1 MNRIAHE
8 IVKKPK
14 SWELIQALLP
24 SGLCPEPIRSSQ
36 TGPGRF
42 GPLFQQTLDP
52 PLTIVN
58 KRPIY
63 R

>member
-8 IVKKPK
+8 IVKKKPNPG
-14 SWELIQALLP
+14 SFQALLP
-24 SGLCPEPIRSSQ
+24 SGLCLEPIRSSQ

-52 PLTIVN
+52 PLTVVN